1 MNAWLSLTKE
11 APSSESRFDAA
22 VAARATVTA
31 VAAWARQQELAAG
44 LDGPRP
50 SLTGAADRQA
60 RCSIA
65 GAPGPPPASTNL
77 GCIEDTSAGQ
87 A

>member
-31 VAAWARQQELAAG
+31 VAAWAREQDLPAG

-50 SLTGAADRQA
+50 SLAGATDGPA

-65 GAPGPPPASTNL
+65 GALGPSPASTNL
-77 GCIEDTSAGQ
+77 SCIEDTSPGQ
-87 A
+87 S